1 VYLSHKVPLNN
12 KWMRKLRGNQLTQVH
27 HKMDINT
34 GAVIRDKCFEIPSL
48 PSDLFQFLLL
58 TIQGQNSILQSCEC
72 CQAMTT
78 NRPSLT
84 ILSSSS
90 SSFYLQGLYG
100 NSAISIS
107 ETLTVTHFTYNMLL
121 VPHRTQ
127 HTVTSFQS
135 QSISYKELDKNQ
147 Q

>member
-1 VYLSHKVPLNN
+1 
-12 KWMRKLRGNQLTQVH
+12 
-27 HKMDINT
+27 MDINT

-121 VPHRTQ
+121 GGGTTQDTTYCNFLPEPINFVQRTRQ
-127 HTVTSFQS
+127 KPTIGHIVTCIHS
-135 QSISYKELDKNQ
+135 QKRNILHPVTTNNDL
-147 Q
+147 